1 MSSGLDLNHGDG
13 SDGHIRE
20 IAVRTVAAVFLCIA
34 AIAVTLR
41 CYVRGWLIKG
51 FGWDDWGMVVAMG
64 FYIMFCACMI
74 GGTIYGTGHR
84 FAVLEPQNRVTAM
97 RFWWLCEIAYCFA
110 SVGCK
115 ISVCIFLMRITIK
128 RIHLWILYI
137 VMALTVITGLVF
149 MFIMLLQCKPLEYF
163 WTRTALDPAIEG
175 HCIDIQI
182 VIAMTYVYS
191 AFAALCDFTVG
202 ILPIFLVSKLQMRRK
217 TKLAVVGILSMA
229 CIASSAVIVRIPF
242 VKTFADPD
250 FLYATI
256 EIAIWSNIEVG
267 LGITAGSLAT
277 LRPLLR
283 KWMGSSS
290 DPSYPR
296 GTPSPFPGRS
306 GSRIPGASGRD
317 RAFPL
322 GSLDDSNRLRPDKL
336 ALTVT
341 TVQTQHDPE
350 DRWPVLTS
358 GNSSEERLTNEH
370 QRNGKGDGN
379 RTPPR
384 SSTERNGMG
393 PGFGGIHQV
402 IEVTQ
407 TSTNLRS
414 TSVKEHV

>member
-1 MSSGLDLNHGDG
+1 MSSGLELNQDD

-34 AIAVTLR
+34 TIAVALR

-51 FGWDDWGMVVAMG
+51 FGWDDWAMVVAMG
-64 FYIMFCACMI
+64 FYVMFCACMI

-97 RFWWLCEIAYCFA
+97 RYWWLCEIAYCFA

-128 RIHLWILYI
+128 RIHLWILYT

-202 ILPIFLVSKLQMRRK
+202 TLPIFLVNKLQMRRK

-242 VKTFADPD
+242 VKTFADTD

-283 KWMGSSS
+283 KWMGSSN

-306 GSRIPGASGRD
+306 GSRLPGASGRD

-370 QRNGKGDGN
+370 QRNENGNGN

-384 SSTERNGMG
+384 SSTERN
-393 PGFGGIHQV
+393 GFGGIHQV